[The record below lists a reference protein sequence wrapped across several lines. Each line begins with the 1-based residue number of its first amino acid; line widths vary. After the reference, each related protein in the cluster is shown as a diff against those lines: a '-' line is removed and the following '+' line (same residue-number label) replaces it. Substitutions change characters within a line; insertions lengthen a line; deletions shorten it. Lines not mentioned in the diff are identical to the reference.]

1 MELEQHC
8 DYRNSGR
15 KPGLIDYKSVNYNN
29 NDYVIGTI
37 QFKSEDIKFIIDKD
51 DYSKISER
59 AWHFAS
65 GNYISSAYLCGDGK
79 KRELYLHNLIMGMD
93 LFTGKGT
100 KESVDH
106 INRNGLDNRKENLR
120 IISQSEQNMNQS
132 KKKRNITLPSDSGIK
147 PEDIPKHIWYIKA
160 NGLHGDRFAV
170 EFKTENICMKTTS
183 SKKISLINK
192 LEDAKKILN
201 ELYLVYPTLNPAH
214 YETQINEL
222 NTSFS
227 DILKITPSA

>member
-1 MELEQHC
+1 
-8 DYRNSGR
+8 
-15 KPGLIDYKSVNYNN
+15 
-29 NDYVIGTI
+29 
-37 QFKSEDIKFIIDKD
+37 
-51 DYSKISER
+51 
-59 AWHFAS
+59 
-65 GNYISSAYLCGDGK
+65 
-79 KRELYLHNLIMGMD
+79 MD

-120 IISQSEQNMNQS
+120 IISQSEQNINQS
-132 KKKRNITLPSDSGIK
+132 KKKRNITLPLDSGIK

-183 SKKISLINK
+183 SKKISLVSK

-201 ELYLVYPTLNPAH
+201 ELYLVYPTLNPTY

-222 NTSFS
+222 NKSFS
-227 DILKITPSA
+227 EILRIMP

>member
-1 MELEQHC
+1 MDLEYKTG
-8 DYRNSGR
+8 YRNSGR
-15 KPGLIDYKSVNYNN
+15 KPGLIDYCQVSYN
-29 NDYVIGTI
+29 DRKYIKCTI
-37 QFKSEDIKFIIDKD
+37 QHNYEDVQFIIDAD
-51 DYSKISER
+51 DFDKVKER
-59 AWHFAS
+59 AWHLSS
-65 GNYISSAYLCGDGK
+65 GKYIGSTFYLDGGIK
-79 KRELYLHNLIMGMD
+79 LELYLHNLIMNKITFD
-93 LFTGKGT
+93 GKGT

-132 KKKRNITLPSDSGIK
+132 KKKRNITLPLDSGIK
-147 PEDIPKHIWYIKA
+147 SEDIPKHIWYIKA

-201 ELYLVYPTLNPAH
+201 ELYLVYPTLNPAY

-222 NTSFS
+222 NTSFFN
-227 DILKITPSA
+227 ILRITPSA

>member
-15 KPGLIDYKSVNYNN
+15 KPGLIDYKFVNYNN

-51 DYSKISER
+51 NYSNISER

-65 GNYISSAYLCGDGK
+65 GNYIASAYLCGDGK

-132 KKKRNITLPSDSGIK
+132 KKKRNITLPLDSGIK

-170 EFKTENICMKTTS
+170 EFKTENICIKTTS
-183 SKKISLINK
+183 SKKISLISK

-201 ELYLVYPTLNPAH
+201 ELYLVYPTLNPTY

-222 NTSFS
+222 NKSFS
-227 DILKITPSA
+227 DILRITPSA